1 MTCGNRTPDT
11 QAQRYITYAW
21 LAAMIALPLWF
32 IASML
37 PWVPYWLSG
46 VMLVCATALVIL
58 YATLERKGD
67 GPFNPNDPFH
77 GFSLITFVVVLGL
90 SLIPQSAPPE
100 GTEAEQS
107 TSAEGAKP

>member
-1 MTCGNRTPDT
+1 MTRAARQPDT

-21 LAAMIALPLWF
+21 LAAMIALPGWF
-32 IASML
+32 IMAML
-37 PWVPYWLSG
+37 PWAPDWLSR
-46 VMLVCATALVIL
+46 VMMVCATALVIP

-67 GPFNPNDPFH
+67 DPFH
-77 GFSLITFVVVLGL
+77 GFSLITFVVIPGL